1 MGGGSQSTGE
11 GFSRTDPGFMTE
23 LGTILNQ
30 SMTGT
35 SGFSKKDA
43 LNDVQGL
50 MLQQATNMMQ
60 ESLPKIAGSERAA
73 GAYGSTTRQLLNND
87 LQARIAGQM
96 MATQS
101 QAIKDYAAIDA
112 DRIRAAAAA
121 TQAGTSTYSEHFEN
135 ASSRKGWGSL
145 LEGIG
150 GAVVGG
156 GLDRLAGSPDTS
168 KVGRPSSF
176 ANGGVVPSKPQDESL
191 FDEVVKRLGLE
202 KAAQAADP
210 SRRDFNKPLIKAPET
225 RDEKMQIEVDKLKT
239 RTKPKLVVDSGDDID
254 PLYAMIGSI

>member
-1 MGGGSQSTGE
+1 MGGGSQSSGE
-11 GFSRTDPGFMTE
+11 GFSRTDPGFMTN
-23 LGTILNQ
+23 LGAVLNQ

-35 SGFSKKDA
+35 SGFSKQDA
-43 LNDVQGL
+43 LKDVQGL

-135 ASSRKGWGSL
+135 ASSRKGWGDL
-145 LEGIG
+145 FGGIG

-156 GLDRLAGSPDTS
+156 TLDRIAGPVEST
-168 KVGRPSSF
+168 KVGSY
-176 ANGGVVPSKPQDESL
+176 ANGGIVPSKPQDESL

-239 RTKPKLVVDSGDDID
+239 RTKPKLIVDSGDDID

>member
-1 MGGGSQSTGE
+1 MGGGSQSSGE

-23 LGTILNQ
+23 LGAVLNQ

-35 SGFSKKDA
+35 SGFSKQDA
-43 LNDVQGL
+43 LKDVQGL

-121 TQAGTSTYSEHFEN
+121 TQAGTSTYSEHFESAN
-135 ASSRKGWGSL
+135 SRKGWGDL
-145 LEGIG
+145 FGGIG

-156 GLDRLAGSPDTS
+156 TLDRIAGPT
-168 KVGRPSSF
+168 KVGSY
-176 ANGGVVPSKPQDESL
+176 ANGGIVPSKPQDESL

-202 KAAQAADP
+202 KAAKAADP
-210 SRRDFNKPLIKAPET
+210 SRRDFTKPLIKAPET

-239 RTKPKLVVDSGDDID
+239 RTKPKLIVDSGDDID

>member
-11 GFSRTDPGFMTE
+11 GFSRTDPGFMTN
-23 LGTILNQ
+23 LGAVLNQ

-96 MATQS
+96 LATQS

-121 TQAGTSTYSEHFEN
+121 TQAGTSTYSEHFES
-135 ASSRKGWGSL
+135 ASSRKGWGDIFG
-145 LEGIG
+145 GIG

-156 GLDRLAGSPDTS
+156 TLDRIAGPADST
-168 KVGRPSSF
+168 KVGSY
-176 ANGGVVPSKPQDESL
+176 ANGGIVPSKPQDESL

-239 RTKPKLVVDSGDDID
+239 RTKPKLIVDSEDDID

>member
-23 LGTILNQ
+23 LGTVLNQ

-35 SGFSKKDA
+35 SGFSKQDA
-43 LNDVQGL
+43 LKDVQGL

-145 LEGIG
+145 FDGLGR
-150 GAVVGG
+150 AAVGG
-156 GLDRLAGSPDTS
+156 GLDRIAGSPDST
-168 KVGRPSSF
+168 KVGSY
-176 ANGGVVPSKPQDESL
+176 ANGGIVPSKPQDESL

-202 KAAQAADP
+202 KAAKAADP

-239 RTKPKLVVDSGDDID
+239 RTKPKLIVDSGDDID